1 MTHDEQFYYTASDK
15 DTVVLGALRLSK
27 FSPNPTDNASCF
39 EVTGSAD
46 EQWLLCSTNG
56 MCPNVWKTELTK
68 LFGGDFMGCPPG
80 AKEKN
85 GPPVKMKTRLELQ
98 PLMIQP

>member
-1 MTHDEQFYYTASDK
+1 
-15 DTVVLGALRLSK
+15 
-27 FSPNPTDNASCF
+27 
-39 EVTGSAD
+39 
-46 EQWLLCSTNG
+46 